1 MKPILRA
8 GAHIAGL
15 WALAVAQPLFD
26 VLGGAPE
33 FFVAHRADPVDRV
46 ILAVWLTW
54 LVPALIL
61 SVLVIVSLFSGGLL
75 RERLANFVAAPIIGI
90 LAGVVAAQVAYR
102 FGVSGWTATL
112 LVLSVTAAL
121 MAVAWSRAA
130 SVRAFLTILSVAAL
144 VVPGVFLI
152 ATGYRA
158 AVPERG
164 REAAI
169 EPRRSPVVVLA
180 FDELSLISLM
190 DAEGRINAV
199 RYPHLAAL
207 AADGIWFRNATAVSD
222 FTRWALPAILTGRYP
237 ISRSEPT
244 SKDHPDTLFSLLG
257 RSHRLK
263 VFEAVTDICPAM
275 LCVPQNGRRFD
286 RQRAI
291 AADGLVVAAHI
302 FLPPDAREGLPDL
315 TQNWAGFGADLS
327 DADGADVDNSTT
339 DTRTAPDWR
348 QIWRSAEGSD
358 HLASARAF
366 IDGVVADDPA
376 ATLYFM
382 HTLVTHHPARWVP
395 TGQRIANRRGIPG
408 LRRGEIDGDAW
419 IAEQLQHA
427 HLLQAGL
434 ADLLVGQL
442 RDRLSAAGRY
452 DDALI
457 VITADHG
464 ASFRPGGRMRN
475 FTSDNAPDV
484 VPVPFIVKLPA
495 GSAGPAPGTID
506 DSNVETID
514 VLPTVA
520 DALGVTVPWAIDGQS
535 AIKPASRRSEKRVYY
550 NGATAHATYGS
561 NELAARRDAAVKRQ
575 TELFGD
581 GAWPDFSLPDL
592 RHLIGRELSSFGSIG
607 ETEVR
612 LLFENRDPLKNV
624 DLGAPELP
632 VQMIGRV
639 RGEAGPGSGAPRVA
653 VALNGKVVAT
663 TRAWPGRVYW
673 MAMLPPAALRAGT
686 NRVDLLVI
694 DPANNSRL
702 LRRP

>member
-1 MKPILRA
+1 MKPIRA

-15 WALAVAQPLFD
+15 WALEVAQPLFD
-26 VLGGAPE
+26 VLHRAPE
-33 FFVAHRADPVDRV
+33 FLVAHHADAVDRV
-46 ILAVWLTW
+46 ILAISLTL
-54 LVPALIL
+54 LVPGVIL
-61 SVLVIVSLFSGGLL
+61 GVLVIFDLL
-75 RERLANFVAAPIIGI
+75 SERLANFVAASSIGI
-90 LAGVVAAQVAYR
+90 LAGLVAAQVAYR
-102 FGVSGWTATL
+102 FGASGWISTL
-112 LVLSVTAAL
+112 LVGSIAA
-121 MAVAWSRAA
+121 AVMGSAWSRAA
-130 SVRAFLTILSVAAL
+130 PVRAFLTILSSAAL
-144 VVPGVFLI
+144 VVPSVFLI
-152 ATGYRA
+152 ATGNRA

-169 EPRRSPVVVLA
+169 EPRRSPVVVFA

-190 DAEGRINAV
+190 DSKGRINAA

-237 ISRSEPT
+237 ITRSEPT
-244 SKDHPDTLFSLLG
+244 SKDHPDTLFSLVG

-263 VFEAVTDICPAM
+263 VFEAVTSICPPR
-275 LCVPQNGRRFD
+275 LCVPQNSRRID

-291 AADGLVVAAHI
+291 AADVLVVAAHI

-327 DADGADVDNSTT
+327 SDADKADGDNSTT
-339 DTRTAPDWR
+339 DTRAASDWR

-419 IAEQLQHA
+419 VAEQLQHA

-442 RDRLSAAGRY
+442 RERLSTAGRY
-452 DDALI
+452 DEALI

-495 GSAGPAPGTID
+495 GSTGPPPGTID

-535 AIKPASRRSEKRVYY
+535 AIRSASRRSEKRMYY
-550 NGATAHATYGS
+550 NGATAHATYRS

-575 TELFGD
+575 TDLFGD

-592 RHLIGRELSSFGSIG
+592 RHLIGRELDSFGSIG

-612 LLFENRDPLKNV
+612 LIFENRDPLKNV
-624 DLGAPELP
+624 DVGAPELP

-639 RGEAGPGSGAPRVA
+639 RGEVGPGSAAPRVA

-673 MAMLPPAALRAGT
+673 MAMLPPAALKAGA
-686 NRVDLLVI
+686 NRVDLLVV